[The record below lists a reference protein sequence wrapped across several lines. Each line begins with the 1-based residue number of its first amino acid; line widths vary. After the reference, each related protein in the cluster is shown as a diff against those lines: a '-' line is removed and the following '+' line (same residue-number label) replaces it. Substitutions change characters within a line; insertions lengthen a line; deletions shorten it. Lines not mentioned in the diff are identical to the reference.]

1 MCLLS
6 LAGAAGPTRT
16 PADSKPPAACC
27 RAVVAGVRQAE
38 VARRLGMS
46 ARAASVGHGRFK
58 AGGPAALHSRGP
70 CGLVA
75 RLSDAQL
82 ARVRHLLG
90 LVCCQITWRRL
101 DSSWSL
107 GSSSVGRT

>member
-16 PADSKPPAACC
+16 PAGSKPPAACC

-58 AGGPAALHSRGP
+58 AGGPAALHSRGLNGP
-70 CGLVA
+70 VA

-82 ARVRHLLG
+82 ARVRHLG
-90 LVCCQITWRRL
+90 LVRCQITWWRL
-101 DSSWSL
+101 DTSWSL
-107 GSSSVGRT
+107 GVF